1 MTDAPH
7 SAVPVDTDA
16 TLDAL
21 GSRVPRAILVA
32 ASRQPTTV
40 AELAETCDVSES
52 TIYRHLGRL
61 VEAGLVRK
69 EGRADSE
76 TAPTYRTV
84 ADSLAVDVDADGI
97 TVVDDRTD
105 EFERA
110 LRTVVSHLDVRNVDY
125 DVDADAVTVRLNV
138 AHRDTSEL
146 VDLCR
151 RLLECGRSEPV
162 STAGGAVDIVTPE
175 N

>member
-1 MTDAPH
+1 
-7 SAVPVDTDA
+7 
-16 TLDAL
+16 
-21 GSRVPRAILVA
+21 
-32 ASRQPTTV
+32 
-40 AELAETCDVSES
+40 
-52 TIYRHLGRL
+52 
-61 VEAGLVRK
+61 
-69 EGRADSE
+69 
-76 TAPTYRTV
+76 
-84 ADSLAVDVDADGI
+84 
-97 TVVDDRTD
+97 
-105 EFERA
+105 
-110 LRTVVSHLDVRNVDY
+110 VVSHLDVRNVDY